1 MQQHL
6 LVSLHHRP
14 DPLLYKAQAEG
25 TVLGTAP
32 TTAPTAPGGAAPK
45 ARHNPAPSTAPPRCF
60 PIGSEPPRLAP
71 TFLQVPGDGADDVG
85 RVALVLGHGAL
96 QGGGSVGL
104 STATQPR
111 MGPPPHP
118 STATNLVPLDDV
130 LQLAQQL
137 GLNLLVQED
146 VGPGQ
151 AVVLGMKS
159 KALSGMGADSG
170 GGGSPGEGLEGEA
183 PPYLHQGF
191 LDGHE
196 HLHVAIHP
204 RGILEIETP
213 PYWKKRATL
222 MKATAPV
229 SSSASR
235 SLPGGGGGLNPPQGS
250 VAGGGHP
257 PAHSPAQAAT
267 YAQPSPGSHRAGAT
281 PSAPKEGIKALSPP
295 RPDPT
300 APTPAPS
307 HSQPPPVGCG
317 GCSPS
322 LVALELIG
330 GCQDVA
336 QGSPRL
342 EIQEAFDL

>member
-1 MQQHL
+1 M
-6 LVSLHHRP
+6 
-14 DPLLYKAQAEG
+14 
-25 TVLGTAP
+25 LGTAP

-45 ARHNPAPSTAPPRCF
+45 ARHSPAPSTAPPRCF

-96 QGGGSVGL
+96 QGGGSAGL

-111 MGPPPHP
+111 MGPPHP

-170 GGGSPGEGLEGEA
+170 GGGSPGKGLEGEA
-183 PPYLHQGF
+183 LPYLHQGF

-257 PAHSPAQAAT
+257 PAHSPAQPQPPTHSPAQAAT
-267 YAQPSPGSHRAGAT
+267 ELG
-281 PSAPKEGIKALSPP
+281 
-295 RPDPT
+295 
-300 APTPAPS
+300 
-307 HSQPPPVGCG
+307 QPPVLPQRG
-317 GCSPS
+317 
-322 LVALELIG
+322 
-330 GCQDVA
+330 
-336 QGSPRL
+336 
-342 EIQEAFDL
+342 